1 MSDALKPRVYAML
14 VALAEG
20 PLHGYGLKKAVEE
33 ESGGAMRVGPAT
45 LYRTLDRLAE
55 KGWIEETP
63 DAPVPEEEDDE
74 RRRYYRLT
82 PDGLTVLRGETER
95 LAHLVRRAR
104 GAVPAGTGD
113 GTAS

>member
-1 MSDALKPRVYAML
+1 MSDALKPRVYALL

-20 PLHGYGLKKAVEE
+20 PRHGYGLKKAVEE

-55 KGWIEETP
+55 KGWIEETF

-82 PDGLTVLRGETER
+82 RDGLTVLQRETER
-95 LAHLVRRAR
+95 LARLIQRAQVF
-104 GAVPAGTGD
+104 APAPGGD
-113 GTAS
+113 GGGS